1 MAIPQDRYYDFAPTA
16 VWLKRLLYLSLAMTA
31 VSAVSTLMELRLLDA
46 AERGAFP
53 SDEALTEAAETSDRW
68 SGIIGIISLIV
79 FIATSVQAL
88 TWIYRSAHNARVRAT
103 YMEYTPASC
112 VWWYFVPIAT
122 LWKPFGAMRE
132 IWRQFATQAGRPE
145 DTGRLVDVLDHL
157 RPAQPGQPAIGVSR
171 RRSREPACRGQ
182 VRAVRGALRCHQHA
196 HFHGRRHG
204 THGAATRGRRESWR
218 TGARAANGSVW
229 LGHVQA
235 NRYVT

>member
-1 MAIPQDRYYDFAPTA
+1 MAIPQDRYYDLAPTA

-145 DTGRLVDVLDHL
+145 DTGRALLGAWWTFWIISGLLNQVSLRLAFRAEDLASLRAADKFALFVVPFDVISTIVF
-157 RPAQPGQPAIGVSR
+157 IGVVMGLTALQ
-171 RRSREPACRGQ
+171 READ
-182 VRAVRGALRCHQHA
+182 ANRGAPAPVPRM
-196 HFHGRRHG
+196 
-204 THGAATRGRRESWR
+204 AASG
-218 TGARAANGSVW
+218 
-229 LGHVQA
+229 
-235 NRYVT
+235 